1 MVTFEKVKKKDVE
14 KLKEYGF
21 SIVKTKGKYE
31 QLRMKGPIILIL
43 FNSNK
48 LLLQGA
54 EDKVAEVA
62 GLLKRL
68 KVGSLAGK
76 IKQKAV
82 FKQERGIIVG
92 SDEALK
98 GDTFGGIVVAAVRAD
113 PTERQ
118 KLRGLGVTDSK
129 LFNDNE
135 INTIAEQ
142 IKKNVKYKII
152 SLEPK
157 EYNKMTEQYNVTGLL
172 NLLHRDCAAKL
183 ILEGQSKHI
192 VDLFP
197 GCKTGDI
204 SVTKAE
210 SKYLEVAAASILARA
225 EALKQIEKL
234 SKRLKIKVPKG
245 STHVREALNHLK
257 RKKLPFERY
266 VKLNFRNVKTMLK

>member
-1 MVTFEKVKKKDVE
+1 
-14 KLKEYGF
+14 F

-31 QLRMKGPIILIL
+31 QLRLKGPVILIF

-48 LLLQGA
+48 LLLQGP
-54 EDKVAEVA
+54 EDKVIEVSDM
-62 GLLKRL
+62 LKKL
-68 KVGSLAGK
+68 KIGHLAGK
-76 IKQKAV
+76 VKRKVA
-82 FKQERGIIVG
+82 FKQERGTLIG

-113 PTERQ
+113 PSERK
-118 KLRGLGVTDSK
+118 KLKGLGVTDSK
-129 LFNDNE
+129 LYNDAE
-135 INTIAEQ
+135 VGAIAEQ
-142 IKKNVKYKII
+142 IKKAVKYNVI

-157 EYNKMTEQYNVTGLL
+157 EYNKLIKQYNVTGLL

-183 ILEGQSKHI
+183 KLDGLSKHI

-225 EALKQIEKL
+225 EALKQIDKL
-234 SKRLKIKVPKG
+234 SKRLKIRVPKG

-257 RKKLPFERY
+257 RTNKPFERY
-266 VKLNFRNVKTMLK
+266 VKLNFSNVKSMLE